1 MAEGF
6 LRGAERISDA
16 KIMSEMSPSIAEK
29 GDIRK
34 DPKSFPLRL
43 ARVIRVDPK
52 RMVVDILPQDEQ
64 MPRKNVPLSFPG
76 AGGRHFLGAM
86 PEVGDICVVGSLP
99 AESGMNSA
107 PVILSWYPPG
117 VKAGY
122 DWIPFRSHS
131 PEEIGITPTEATSF
145 EGMVS
150 SRRYK
155 LRQMEAG
162 HFVVSSS
169 QGSDVILDES
179 VTIANRRGN
188 EIILRDQDQAIL
200 TRSLQQFSVGAGYRV
215 YGGMVQRDSSLIPSQ
230 VIKQDTDWSSDR
242 QVDGDGIPLSQ
253 GELSSN
259 DDAGSFSPSYVFS
272 TGADG
277 STNTF
282 GLEFTTDTNPVDIAR
297 RGLFIDEEGSVLD
310 EKVARGSV
318 YGGKRI
324 FRVSTD
330 LSDSTSNPGAET
342 FSEYR
347 IEVSHTSDG
356 VLPVSE
362 QTDGIDV
369 DRLLPNPP
377 NPDDPDIGGD
387 NRAPS
392 PMVEFI
398 LGTAVGNDPTNDR
411 ESYGVPLVA
420 KVTSK
425 DGRRET
431 VIRPAG
437 PGDSV
442 EDHIAF
448 LVRTRNPLNP
458 SVVSFIGITKG
469 GAYLSSFQGHGSK
482 VVQEDFRT
490 GKQSFY
496 GTDNDGQSRVVQGE
510 GTLSFSN
517 VGSGRPAD
525 NVGLELSSA
534 SGAVVLKSGGSIT
547 EGAALGGLEENS
559 SPAKQQV
566 GMKIDSSTGTLLSA
580 KGRFQIKSPEVE
592 VKDAKTITN
601 SASSSFAVNSGD
613 SVSIN
618 SKTLGFTVNGAAEWL
633 FGGPKD
639 SLPTNGPSRTTKF
652 TANPLTGAIGGV
664 VDDYGVLF
672 GGRRETFR
680 VGRHTT
686 NMNVGSYN
694 ISTMAPP
701 RLAIGPGAG
710 FSISTGL
717 PLLNNSVVA
726 TPVSTSLNSNIGV
739 TSVKATKGPVSITGT
754 TGTFISSIAKTQ
766 ISAPYVN
773 VIAPLSPFGGVLTDG
788 CLDSLTGRPFLL
800 SGTIGAPTFRVGP

>member
-6 LRGAERISDA
+6 MRGSGSIPDA
-16 KIMSEMSPSIAEK
+16 KIVSEMSPSIAEK

-34 DPKSFPLRL
+34 DPRSFPLRI
-43 ARVIRVDPK
+43 ARVTRVDPK

-76 AGGRHFLGAM
+76 AGGRHFLGSM
-86 PEVGDICVVGSLP
+86 PEVNDICVVGSLP

-107 PVILSWYPPG
+107 PVILSWFPPG

-131 PEEIGITPTEATSF
+131 PEEIGITPTESTSF
-145 EGMVS
+145 EGMLN

-155 LRQMEAG
+155 LRQMETG
-162 HFVVSSS
+162 HFMASSS

-179 VTIANRRGN
+179 VTISNRRGN

-200 TRSLQQFSVGAGYRV
+200 MRSLQQFAVGAGYRV
-215 YGGMVQRDSSLIPSQ
+215 YGGMVQRDSSLIPNQ
-230 VIKQDTDWSSDR
+230 VITQETDWSSNR
-242 QVDGDGIPLSQ
+242 QVDGDGVPLSQ
-253 GELSSN
+253 SEFDSN
-259 DDAGSFSPSYVFS
+259 DDAGSFNPSYVFS
-272 TGADG
+272 TEEDG
-277 STNTF
+277 VTNTF
-282 GLEFTTDTNPVDIAR
+282 GLEFTTDTNPSDILR
-297 RGLFIDEEGSVLD
+297 RGLFIDEEGFVVD
-310 EKVARGSV
+310 DKVSRGSV

-330 LSDSTSNPGAET
+330 LSDGTSNPGSET

-347 IEVSHTSDG
+347 IEVNHTSDG
-356 VLPVSE
+356 VIPVTE
-362 QTDGIDV
+362 QTDGIDI

-377 NPDDPDIGGD
+377 NPDDPDLKGD

-392 PMVEFI
+392 PMVEFV
-398 LGTAVGNDPTNDR
+398 LGTAVGNDSTNDR

-431 VIRPAG
+431 IIRPAD

-448 LVRTRNPLNP
+448 LVRVRNPLDP

-469 GAYLSSFQGHGSK
+469 GAYLNSFQGHGSK

-496 GTDNDGQSRVVQGE
+496 GTDNDGQSRVVEGE

-517 VGSGRPAD
+517 VGSGRPTD
-525 NVGLELSSA
+525 NVGIELSS
-534 SGAVVLKSGGSIT
+534 SGGAVVLSSGGNIT
-547 EGAALGGLEENS
+547 EGAALGGLEQNS
-559 SPAKQQV
+559 SPAKQRV
-566 GMKIDSSTGTLLSA
+566 GMKLDSATGTLLSA
-580 KGRFQIKSPEVE
+580 KGAFQIKSPEVE
-592 VKDAKTITN
+592 VSDAKTITN
-601 SASSSFAVNSGD
+601 TASSSFSVNSGD
-613 SVSIN
+613 SVSVS
-618 SKTLGFTVNGAAEWL
+618 SKTLGFTVNGAAEYV

-639 SLPTNGPSRTTKF
+639 GLATNGPSRSTSF

-664 VDDYGVLF
+664 VDRYSVLF
-672 GGRRETFR
+672 GGRTQTFR
-680 VGRHTT
+680 LGRDSQTI
-686 NMNVGSYN
+686 NVGSFDVRTMGVGVPK
-694 ISTMAPP
+694 ST
-701 RLAIGPGAG
+701 PGAG
-710 FSISTGL
+710 FSIVTGF
-717 PLLNNSVVA
+717 PLLDNGISA
-726 TPVSTSLNSNIGV
+726 TPVSV
-739 TSVKATKGPVSITGT
+739 SVKANAGVASLKSTKGPVSISGT
-754 TGTFISSIAKTQ
+754 AGTFISSIAKTQ

-773 VIAPLSPFGGVLTDG
+773 VIAPASPFGGVLTDG